1 MRVRAMA
8 SAAVAGFGFAFA
20 VGILKRRR
28 NLARLNERRARRAL
42 QGRVGPS
49 SWATSLARRIA
60 SGELEALFLTEEKL
74 WRALSSELARSP
86 SANQLSADAPA
97 ARDDDDAH
105 AARAEAG
112 LEAAIASGFDEAGA
126 EEEGDDDG
134 RAPAPAPA
142 APRPL
147 ASITFSGGGFRTM
160 SYFGQIMYLERAGLI
175 GAGTQF
181 YGCSL
186 GAFFAVTYSIV
197 DAHPELR
204 ERFIGNTLDYIRAVH
219 FDWLGMWGLCGVVFE
234 RILRDLLPAGAAA
247 LARGRAHVAIAR
259 FGLPWP
265 LGRGLTRAELVS
277 DFRDND
283 DLVSALIASQFIPGW
298 THGPHFLQLFRG
310 APACDGGLFDNQPA
324 PPPPP
329 RGATAAGAAAR
340 GHRAKPPRRECV
352 SVVRV
357 AEHLRPPELDWARGH
372 YTCREEHAPVAQVFR
387 PPPCSVG
394 RVEERLVDELRR
406 GYRAAEAAV
415 TAARSRELA
424 PPPTAALPASASAA

>member
-1 MRVRAMA
+1 MRMRAMV

-60 SGELEALFLTEEKL
+60 SGELEVLFLTEEKL

-86 SANQLSADAPA
+86 SANRLSADAPA
-97 ARDDDDAH
+97 ARDDDDAP

-126 EEEGDDDG
+126 EDDDDDG

-186 GAFFAVTYSIV
+186 GAFFAVCYTCV

-204 ERFIGNTLDYIRAVH
+204 ERFIACTLDYIRDVH

-265 LGRGLTRAELVS
+265 LGRGLARAELVS
-277 DFRDND
+277 YFHSND
-283 DLVSALIASQFIPGW
+283 DLTSALIASQFIPGW
-298 THGPHFLQLFRG
+298 THGPWCAPVLFRG
-310 APACDGGLFDNQPA
+310 APACDGGLLDNQPS
-324 PPPPP
+324 PPEHGYP
-329 RGATAAGAAAR
+329 RY
-340 GHRAKPPRRECV
+340 
-352 SVVRV
+352 SFVRFD
-357 AEHLRPPELDWARGH
+357 EHLRPPALDEPRGH
-372 YTCREEHAPVAQVFR
+372 YMCREEHAPLAQVFR
-387 PPPCSVG
+387 PPPCAFG

-406 GYRAAEAAV
+406 GYRAAQAAV
-415 TAARSRELA
+415 KASRLRGGAVALLPMSVRAA
-424 PPPTAALPASASAA
+424 